1 MSHGGANNNNL
12 STAIITMEN
21 QQTQSGGTGPAV
33 GSDGLLGHLWIVTG
47 STGEYSDRCE
57 WTLCAYRTAEE
68 ANRHVELAQAEADR
82 IERTREN
89 RYNSGEPNKYDSRM
103 QMDYTGTSYHCEM
116 VELRSL
122 P

>member
-1 MSHGGANNNNL
+1 MN
-12 STAIITMEN
+12 TEEN
-21 QQTQSGGTGPAV
+21 QPKKDGPAETLRS
-33 GSDGLLGHLWIVTG
+33 GDLLGHLWIVTG

-57 WTLCAYRTAEE
+57 WTLCAYRTEEE
-68 ANRHVELAQAEADR
+68 AKRHVELAQAEADR